1 MRKFSEFKPIKT
13 EIDDTRYFKAKE
25 SEYKQLIESI
35 DSEPKSDL
43 VNFFSKIFESKEVA
57 HVFHLQVKSEM
68 GSEAKHNALQAYY
81 EGDIL
86 EILDDLIE
94 LHQGQFGEI
103 IEGYQIIDTTKNA
116 KTDPIVY
123 FTELADFI
131 KSERYNCFDKED
143 THYFNLIDDILV
155 MIYKL
160 LYKLKF
166 LK

>member
-1 MRKFSEFKPIKT
+1 MRKFTDFNQSQIKNRDVEYFKP
-13 EIDDTRYFKAKE
+13 KE
-25 SEYKQLIESI
+25 SEYKKLIESI
-35 DSEPKSDL
+35 DTEEKTPI

-81 EGDIL
+81 DGDIL
-86 EILDDLIE
+86 DTLDDLIE
-94 LHQGQFGEI
+94 LYQGQFGEI
-103 IEGYQIIDTTKNA
+103 VEGYQIIDTTKNA

-123 FTELADFI
+123 FTELAQFI
-131 KSERYNCFDKED
+131 KEERYNCFDKED